1 MPPNARNISDHT
13 EPKNSHMTKVEITEK
28 LTSVFREVFDDGSIV
43 IRDDMTAKDVANWNS
58 VSHIDMICMVEEA
71 FGIQLTTREVAVL
84 KSVGE
89 LVTLIDGK
97 TAG

>member
-1 MPPNARNISDHT
+1 
-13 EPKNSHMTKVEITEK
+13 MTKTEITEK
-28 LTSVFREVFDDGSIV
+28 LTVVFREVFDDGSIV

-89 LVTLIDGK
+89 LVTLVDGK
-97 TAG
+97 TAA

>member
-1 MPPNARNISDHT
+1 
-13 EPKNSHMTKVEITEK
+13 MTKVEISEK

-89 LVTLIDGK
+89 LVALIDGK
-97 TAG
+97 TAA

>member
-1 MPPNARNISDHT
+1 
-13 EPKNSHMTKVEITEK
+13 MTKAEITEK
-28 LTSVFREVFDDGSIV
+28 LTAVFREVFDDASIV

-89 LVTLIDGK
+89 LVVLIEGK
-97 TAG
+97 TAA